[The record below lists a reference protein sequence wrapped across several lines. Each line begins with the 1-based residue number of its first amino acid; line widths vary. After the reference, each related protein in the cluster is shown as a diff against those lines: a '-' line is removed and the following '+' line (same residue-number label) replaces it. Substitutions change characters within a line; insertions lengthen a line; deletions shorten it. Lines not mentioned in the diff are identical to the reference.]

1 MRKTLVILAV
11 LATATIAYAQRLPRT
26 VFPVHYDLTLAPNLQ
41 AETFTGDVSIAVSVQ
56 QPVSAITLNATG
68 LTIGSASVISN
79 GRDQA
84 AIVATDAANQTITLS
99 VASAIQP
106 GPATIHIA
114 YSGALDKNL
123 RGFYLG
129 HAMGRNYAS
138 TQFEST
144 DARRAFPS
152 FDEPEFKATFT
163 VSAIVDEGDAALS
176 NGEAVAE
183 TPGPTPGKRTIR
195 FATTPRLSSYLVA
208 LTVGPFDCTRDEV
221 DGIPLRVCATRDK
234 VAMTRFALDATK
246 PIVSYY
252 NRYFGVRY
260 PFGKLDQIAIPDFAA
275 GAMENAGSIIYR
287 ESALLSDPKTATPGQ
302 QRSIASV
309 IGHEVAHQWF
319 GDLVTMK
326 WWNDIWLNEG
336 FATFMAP
343 KGVDAWRPG
352 WRIANDIVTQSRG
365 PISVDVLRNTRAIRT
380 DATTPAEIDALFDA
394 IAYGKTA
401 AVMRMIEAWLG
412 EDEFRD
418 HIRGYFAA
426 NAWSNAAMEDFARAM
441 ERGSSNRAGEVISSF
456 VQQPGIPLVTVSQR
470 CDAGTASLTLTQQR
484 MLIDAKS
491 TATDQT
497 WSIPICY
504 ERNGTRTCEV
514 LREKQQTVRVAG
526 CDPVF
531 INPSARGYFVTEYSP
546 VATRTFAASHAPE
559 TETYVL
565 VRDEWLLTR
574 AGRRDVGEFL
584 RIADALRGERG
595 IVLEQLLSSLDTIGT
610 NLTTPA
616 TDAKYRAWVRD
627 YVRPLANDYGWTP
640 KRDETQAQSDMR
652 NRVLVTLGATG
663 RDAATL
669 DQANALAKRAMHD
682 PAAIDA
688 SVVDEVFALAAVR
701 SDPELY
707 NAMVEAYSKTSD
719 PVLLGRY
726 RRTLGRM
733 RDPKL
738 ALRTLDWALSPAV
751 RSQDVSGTIVSVL
764 ATPEVATVAWEWLD
778 QHWQEVMRKMPAG
791 IGGASPT
798 SLAGAVSSLCEPA
811 VRDRAL
817 AILHAHPIPGIDRR
831 LAQAQETSAQ
841 CVAMREMQAP
851 KLAAWAGR

>member
-1 MRKTLVILAV
+1 MRKLLVVLAV

-26 VFPVHYDLTLAPNLQ
+26 VFPVHYDLTLAPNLP
-41 AETFTGDVSIAVSVQ
+41 AETFTGEESIVVSVQ
-56 QPVSAITLNATG
+56 QPLSAMALNATG
-68 LTIGSASVISN
+68 LTIRDASITSN
-79 GRDQA
+79 GREHA
-84 AIVATDAANQTITLS
+84 ATVTTDAPNQIITLN
-99 VASAIQP
+99 VGSAIQP

-123 RGFYLG
+123 RGFYVG

-163 VSAIVDEGDAALS
+163 VSAVVDEGDAAFS

-183 TPGPTPGKRTIR
+183 TPGPTPGRRTIR

-252 NRYFGVRY
+252 NRYFGIRY
-260 PFGKLDQIAIPDFAA
+260 PFGKLDQIAIPDFGA

-309 IGHEVAHQWF
+309 IAHEVAHQWF

-343 KGVDAWRPG
+343 KAVDVWRPG
-352 WRIANDIVTQSRG
+352 SRVANEIVTQSRG
-365 PISVDVLRNTRAIRT
+365 PISVDVLRNTRAMRA
-380 DATTPAEIDALFDA
+380 DANTPAEIDELFDA

-412 EDEFRD
+412 DDEFRD
-418 HIRGYFAA
+418 HIRGYFSA
-426 NAWSNAAMEDFARAM
+426 NAYSNTAMEDFARAM
-441 ERGSSNRAGEVISSF
+441 EHGSSKRVGEVISSF
-456 VQQPGIPLVTVSQR
+456 VQQPGIPLVSVSER
-470 CDAGTASLTLTQQR
+470 CEAGTTSLTLTQQR
-484 MLIDAKS
+484 MLIDTKS
-491 TATDQT
+491 APSTQT

-504 ERNGTRTCEV
+504 ERNGTRTCDV
-514 LREKQQTVRVAG
+514 LRDREQVLHVPG

-531 INPSARGYFVTEYSP
+531 VNPSARGYFITDYSP
-546 VATRTFAASHAPE
+546 ATTRKLAASQLSE
-559 TETYVL
+559 TEKYAL

-574 AGRRDVGEFL
+574 AARRDVGDFL
-584 RIADALRGERG
+584 RIAGSMRGERG
-595 IVLEQLLSSLDTIGT
+595 IVVEQLLSNLDTIGVD
-610 NLTTPA
+610 LTTPA
-616 TDAKYRAWVRD
+616 TDEKYRAWVRD
-627 YVRPLANDYGWTP
+627 YVRPIASELGWSP
-640 KRDETQAQSDMR
+640 RPGEAQAQTDLR
-652 NRVLVTLGATG
+652 NHVLLTLGSTG
-663 RDAATL
+663 RDRATL
-669 DQANALAKRAMHD
+669 DKADALAKQAMSN
-682 PAAIDA
+682 PSVLDA
-688 SVVDEVFALAAVR
+688 SVVDDVFALAAVR

-707 NAMVEAYSKTSD
+707 DAMIAAYSKTSD

-726 RRTLGRM
+726 RRTLARM

-738 ALRTLDWALSPAV
+738 ALRTLEWAMSPAV
-751 RSQDVSGTIVSVL
+751 RSQDVSGTIVPVL
-764 ATPEVATVAWEWLD
+764 ATPEVAMTAWDWLD
-778 QHWQEVMRKMPAG
+778 KHWDEVMRKMPAG

-798 SLAGAVSSLCEPA
+798 SLAGAISSSCDPA
-811 VRDRAL
+811 ARNRAL

-831 LAQAQETSAQ
+831 LAQAEETSGQ
-841 CVAMREMQAP
+841 CVARREVQAP
-851 KLAAWAGR
+851 KLAAWAGK